1 MECEFPNDR
10 CPSLARARLARAF
23 CFLKPL
29 HRSPLKSPRYPQ
41 FLCREAE
48 RNRIF
53 GFLEIFDRG
62 PRPLKV
68 TAELGDHAPGYKRR
82 LSRHLLSLVRRLFGQ
97 PYLFQATP
105 RGEVDLVT
113 LPHIWLSV
121 APHSPITAI
130 HIVGTRRAGY
140 LGCFTSHTAPCRFQD
155 LCWGPRA
162 GKPHQRPANE
172 PCLTRQRYS
181 NYKEDCLCS
190 PARDLPS
197 VFIRGFCISQVRP
210 Q

>member
-1 MECEFPNDR
+1 M
-10 CPSLARARLARAF
+10 
-23 CFLKPL
+23 
-29 HRSPLKSPRYPQ
+29 HRSASPLLHLYAALNSSLGRPRRTAHS
-41 FLCREAE
+41 FFVEMFAW
-48 RNRIF
+48 
-53 GFLEIFDRG
+53 G

-155 LCWGPRA
+155 LCWGPRE

-181 NYKEDCLCS
+181 NYRETACARPPGAYPTYLVRDFTS
-190 PARDLPS
+190 PRCVPS
-197 VFIRGFCISQVRP
+197 SCRH
-210 Q
+210 